1 MPSKKTA
8 RKAKPAK
15 KKIVLPV
22 TINRRKEWRFDLP
35 LKATVEGQLP
45 VGRPFQETAELTNI
59 SSGGAYFFLDSA
71 VIVGSKVKLSID
83 LPDELTNGQKVRLEV
98 GGLTVRL
105 QKPDM
110 QGKKQGVA
118 VRFGKRFKFLPV
130 GKKKAGKKK
139 A

>member
-35 LKATVEGQLP
+35 LTAKIEGQLP
-45 VGRPFQETAELTNI
+45 VGKPFRETARLTNI
-59 SSGGAYFFLDSA
+59 SSGGAYFLLDSA

-83 LPDELTNGQKVRLEV
+83 LPKELTEGQSVKLEV

-105 QKPDM
+105 QRAEK

-118 VRFGKRFKFLPV
+118 VRFGKDFKFLP
-130 GKKKAGKKK
+130 AGKKK